1 MKKFKRTLIL
11 FSGSEIGGAE
21 KTLSRLANFGEENEF
36 FLGSLQGQGNLLE
49 QSREDKINVLS
60 FGYKNKN
67 IVNFFISCF
76 YSIKFS
82 REIKADFIYICGFK
96 ACTIIRILSLFYK
109 TPKII
114 HAIRWNPISNNKDD
128 KIFRIFERFFKY
140 QTSGWICNSS
150 SARDTLLNY
159 CGIPENKIT
168 FIYNGIKP
176 QKLNLNKNL
185 KQDIILTLAN
195 FAPRKGIIEYLD
207 VIERV
212 IKKNKNVKFIIA
224 GRDDMNG
231 LVQKEIKKKE
241 LEKYVETP
249 GFVKTTP
256 DLIKISKFMVMPSIL
271 PEGCPTSIIEG
282 MAFGKPAIGY
292 NIEGLKELI
301 KNNKTGYI
309 IKKYDK
315 NDMAD
320 YILKLLNDNELIEKF
335 GYNAYNEVRKN
346 FSLSKMLKKH
356 RETFEYF
363 DDF

>member
-1 MKKFKRTLIL
+1 MLNQKRTLIL
-11 FSGSEIGGAE
+11 FSSSEIGGAE
-21 KTLSRLANFGEENEF
+21 KTLSRLANSGEENEF
-36 FLGSLQGQGNLLE
+36 YLGSLIGQGELLK
-49 QSREDKINVLS
+49 QKNKIKVKS
-60 FGYKNKN
+60 FGYRNVNKL
-67 IVNFFISCF
+67 NFVRSCF
-76 YSIKFS
+76 NSIKFS
-82 REIKADFIYICGFK
+82 KKIKADYIYICGFK
-96 ACTIIRILSLFYK
+96 ACTIIRILSIFYK

-114 HAIRWNPISNNKDD
+114 HAIRWNPISDNKDD
-128 KIFRIFERFFKY
+128 RIFRIFERFFKY

-168 FIYNGIKP
+168 FIYNGIEP

-212 IKKNKNVKFIIA
+212 IRKNKNVKFIIA

-315 NDMAD
+315 NSMAD
-320 YILKLLNDNELIEKF
+320 CILKLLNDNELIEKF
-335 GYNAYNEVRKN
+335 GYNAYNEVQKK
-346 FSLSKMLKKH
+346 FSLKKMLKKH
-356 RETFEYF
+356 REVFEYF
-363 DDF
+363 NEF

>member
-1 MKKFKRTLIL
+1 M
-11 FSGSEIGGAE
+11 
-21 KTLSRLANFGEENEF
+21 
-36 FLGSLQGQGNLLE
+36 
-49 QSREDKINVLS
+49 
-60 FGYKNKN
+60 
-67 IVNFFISCF
+67 
-76 YSIKFS
+76 
-82 REIKADFIYICGFK
+82 
-96 ACTIIRILSLFYK
+96 
-109 TPKII
+109 
-114 HAIRWNPISNNKDD
+114 
-128 KIFRIFERFFKY
+128 
-140 QTSGWICNSS
+140 
-150 SARDTLLNY
+150 
-159 CGIPENKIT
+159 
-168 FIYNGIKP
+168 
-176 QKLNLNKNL
+176 
-185 KQDIILTLAN
+185 AN

-249 GFVKTTP
+249 GFVKTTS

-315 NDMAD
+315 NNMAD
-320 YILKLLNDNELIEKF
+320 CILKLLNDNKLIEKL
-335 GYNAYNEVRKN
+335 GYNAYNEIRKN

-356 RETFEYF
+356 REVFEYF
-363 DDF
+363 NEF

>member
-1 MKKFKRTLIL
+1 M
-11 FSGSEIGGAE
+11 
-21 KTLSRLANFGEENEF
+21 NFV
-36 FLGSLQGQGNLLE
+36 
-49 QSREDKINVLS
+49 R
-60 FGYKNKN
+60 
-67 IVNFFISCF
+67 SCF
-76 YSIKFS
+76 NSIKFS
-82 REIKADFIYICGFK
+82 KKIKADYIYICGFK
-96 ACTIIRILSLFYK
+96 ACTIIRILSIFYK

-128 KIFRIFERFFKY
+128 RIFRIFERFFKY

-159 CGIPENKIT
+159 CGIPENKTT
-168 FIYNGIKP
+168 FIYNGIEPKI
-176 QKLNLNKNL
+176 LYLNKNL
-185 KQDIILTLAN
+185 KQNIILTLAN

-231 LVQKEIKKKE
+231 LVQKEIKKRV
-241 LEKYVETP
+241 LEKYIETP
-249 GFVKTTP
+249 GFIKTTP
-256 DLIKISKFMVMPSIL
+256 DLIKISKFMVMPSIF
-271 PEGCPTSIIEG
+271 EGCPTSIIEG

-315 NDMAD
+315 NNMAD
-320 YILKLLNDNELIEKF
+320 CILKLLNDNELIEKF
-335 GYNAYNEVRKN
+335 GYNAYNEIRKN
-346 FSLSKMLKKH
+346 FLVKCLKA
-356 RETFEYF
+356 
-363 DDF
+363 

>member
-1 MKKFKRTLIL
+1 M
-11 FSGSEIGGAE
+11 S
-21 KTLSRLANFGEENEF
+21 
-36 FLGSLQGQGNLLE
+36 
-49 QSREDKINVLS
+49 VC
-60 FGYKNKN
+60 
-67 IVNFFISCF
+67 VC
-76 YSIKFS
+76 
-82 REIKADFIYICGFK
+82 
-96 ACTIIRILSLFYK
+96 
-109 TPKII
+109 
-114 HAIRWNPISNNKDD
+114 
-128 KIFRIFERFFKY
+128 
-140 QTSGWICNSS
+140 
-150 SARDTLLNY
+150 Y
-159 CGIPENKIT
+159 CDYKIT
-168 FIYNGIKP
+168 FIYNGIEP
-176 QKLNLNKNL
+176 QKLYSNKNL
-185 KQDIILTLAN
+185 RQDTILTLAN

-315 NDMAD
+315 NNMAD
-320 YILKLLNDNELIEKF
+320 CILKLLNDNELIEKF
-335 GYNAYNEVRKN
+335 GYNAYNEIRKN

-356 RETFEYF
+356 REIFEYF
-363 DDF
+363 NDF

>member
-1 MKKFKRTLIL
+1 MGR
-11 FSGSEIGGAE
+11 
-21 KTLSRLANFGEENEF
+21 LSKISKARKETI
-36 FLGSLQGQGNLLE
+36 SKGQGA
-49 QSREDKINVLS
+49 V
-60 FGYKNKN
+60 N
-67 IVNFFISCF
+67 IIIGNALYGKVN
-76 YSIKFS
+76 
-82 REIKADFIYICGFK
+82 DFNIFE
-96 ACTIIRILSLFYK
+96 K

-128 KIFRIFERFFKY
+128 RIFRIFERFFKY

-168 FIYNGIKP
+168 FIYNGIEP

-256 DLIKISKFMVMPSIL
+256 DLIKISKFTVIS
-271 PEGCPTSIIEG
+271 S
-282 MAFGKPAIGY
+282 
-292 NIEGLKELI
+292 
-301 KNNKTGYI
+301 NKHT
-309 IKKYDK
+309 
-315 NDMAD
+315 N
-320 YILKLLNDNELIEKF
+320 
-335 GYNAYNEVRKN
+335 R
-346 FSLSKMLKKH
+346 
-356 RETFEYF
+356 
-363 DDF
+363 